1 MSRQVQAILEE
12 LRPLTG
18 NGKYVFPSLRGLT
31 RPFNEGTINM
41 PLRNMGYASDV
52 QAVHGFRSMASTIL
66 NEDGWNP
73 DWIERQLAH
82 I

>member
-1 MSRQVQAILEE
+1 
-12 LRPLTG
+12 
-18 NGKYVFPSLRGLT
+18 
-31 RPFNEGTINM
+31 M